1 VHSQLK
7 SSTRAL
13 FQIHFC
19 VFLWGFTAILG
30 KAITLSALPLVWWR
44 MLLVISALMLAPRF
58 WRGLAKVSGRAV
70 VTYLGIGIVVAMHW
84 LTFYGSI
91 KLSNASVAA
100 TCMAFMSLFTA
111 FFEPFMVRRPFD
123 TREIFFG
130 LAIIPGVALLVG
142 GTPAQMRGGLAL
154 GILSAF
160 LAAMFGIL
168 NKRFI
173 ERGDALTI
181 TGLEMAAGA
190 VFLALLG
197 PVLPAGSIF
206 VLPSSHDGLLLVIL
220 ALGCTLAPFALS
232 LVALRHL
239 TAFTTALALNMEP
252 VYAIVLA
259 ILIFRE
265 QQELRSGFYAGVV
278 IVLAVVFSHPLLT
291 SREAGSDTAPA

>member
-1 VHSQLK
+1 
-7 SSTRAL
+7 
-13 FQIHFC
+13 
-19 VFLWGFTAILG
+19 
-30 KAITLSALPLVWWR
+30 
-44 MLLVISALMLAPRF
+44 
-58 WRGLAKVSGRAV
+58 
-70 VTYLGIGIVVAMHW
+70 
-84 LTFYGSI
+84 
-91 KLSNASVAA
+91 
-100 TCMAFMSLFTA
+100 MAFMSLFTA
-111 FFEPFMVRRPFD
+111 FFEPFMIRRPFD

-142 GTPAQMRGGLAL
+142 GTPVQMRAGLAM

-160 LAAMFGIL
+160 LLAMFGIL

-197 PVLPAGSIF
+197 PILPAASIF
-206 VLPSSHDGLLLVIL
+206 VFPNRHDALLLLVL

-232 LVALRHL
+232 LIALRHL

-265 QQELRSGFYAGVV
+265 QQELSSGFYAGVV